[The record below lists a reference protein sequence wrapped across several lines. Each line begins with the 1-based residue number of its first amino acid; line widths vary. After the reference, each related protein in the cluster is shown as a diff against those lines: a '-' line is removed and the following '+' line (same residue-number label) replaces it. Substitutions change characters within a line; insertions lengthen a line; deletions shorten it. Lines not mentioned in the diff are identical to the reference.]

1 MLSSDLTIPDA
12 DSAAPPPPLIGA
24 LLRMPFEAVRERML
38 AGLHERGFSDLV
50 AAHLD
55 VFQYPGPENQ
65 RPLDLAKHARMTK
78 QAMNY
83 LLGQLERLGYLT
95 RRQDAEDQRFKRVH
109 LTDRGQ
115 AATQAIREIVL
126 EVEADWEQQLGRATV
141 AKLRDL
147 LRQLNAL
154 DTNTAQPSSA
164 GSAAPAG

>member
-1 MLSSDLTIPDA
+1 LTVLDTT
-12 DSAAPPPPLIGA
+12 SAARPVPLIGA
-24 LLRMPFEAVRERML
+24 LLRMPFEKVRERML

-83 LLGQLERLGYLT
+83 LLGELERLGYLT

-109 LTDRGQ
+109 LTQRGQ
-115 AATQAIREIVL
+115 AAVEAIREIVL
-126 EVEADWEQQLGRATV
+126 EVEADWEQQLGPARIAE
-141 AKLRDL
+141 LRDL
-147 LRQLNAL
+147 LKQLNA
-154 DTNTAQPSSA
+154 T
-164 GSAAPAG
+164 